1 MSDFDT
7 FLARRTAIPELT
19 GFARSLLYG
28 CVVQAHLKDVGAEAH
43 GRCSLLLSRRH
54 TQTTRA
60 HARTHSTSRSGSSCG
75 FRICTR
81 RHIYIYIYIYIYADA
96 QAVLY
101 RSTSL
106 RFFLCLSLSLSL
118 SFCLSRSL
126 NASTW
131 PYVCSLTLA
140 FIDLLMN
147 PRAFGA
153 FRAQGVCN
161 QSSWL
166 SWPHGCM

>member
-1 MSDFDT
+1 M
-7 FLARRTAIPELT
+7 L
-19 GFARSLLYG
+19 
-28 CVVQAHLKDVGAEAH
+28 
-43 GRCSLLLSRRH
+43 GRCCTAVSYKLTLKTLAQKH
-54 TQTTRA
+54 TGAVACCCHDDIRKLRA
-60 HARTHSTSRSGSSCG
+60 HTLAHTLPLALALLAGSVYAPAG
-75 FRICTR
+75 T
-81 RHIYIYIYIYIYADA
+81 YIYIYIYIYADA